1 MDKNGKILI
10 VDDSKF
16 NREILSE
23 ILNQYTVI
31 EAKNGYEALE
41 YMKADKNIA
50 LVLLDLVMPE
60 MDGFEVLKYMN
71 QNHLIDEIAVMII
84 SIDKDDQSIE
94 KAYELGVSG
103 YITRPFSSA
112 VVLKKVNNIISHY
125 KRQKKLTTIINKQI
139 YEKYKNNDMMI
150 MILSHIVESRNGESG
165 LHVLHIKKLTKLLL
179 NILVKKTNQYSLTLD
194 DMISIE
200 VASSLHDIGKIAI
213 PEEILN
219 KPSSLTK
226 EEMEV
231 MKSHVIIGAKMLNSL
246 PFYNDE
252 PIVKY
257 GYQICRWHHERYDGN
272 GYPDGLKGE
281 EIPIAAQVVSI
292 VDAYDALTSKRVY
305 KEAYSHEEALKMIQK
320 GKCGVFNPLLIE
332 CLMDI
337 ESYIQNDLK
346 INEFYEDNEYFEE
359 RTQEHLKDEGLNL
372 SNLLYQDLYFEKS
385 KYKFYSELSNNI
397 QFEYSVVPP
406 LLTLSKK
413 DALLLNIEPKIID
426 PLSNEKVTKLFIN
439 NDFNVFIQQAIDLE
453 KEKDKLHVRM
463 RIDGML
469 VDYLDLNKNIQ
480 AALIVRIKI
489 LSNMDI
495 AEKRLPQD
503 GHFMGVIDGVELNIR
518 VSVIPTIF
526 GEKIVMRY
534 LNSNSTIDR
543 LSTFGMT
550 EENFKKVNHMMSM
563 PHGIIY
569 VTGPTGSGKTTTLYM
584 ILEKLAQG
592 QINISTIEDP
602 VERKLNRINQ
612 MQVNTMSGL
621 TFDRG
626 LRALMR
632 QDPDVIM
639 VGETRDKETA
649 EISVRAAITG
659 HLVVSTLHT
668 NDAISTI
675 VRLEEMGVE
684 PYMVAN
690 SLVGVVAQRLMR
702 KVCPY
707 CKKEVATSLS
717 DRLALQEGIKYI
729 SKGTGCPHCNQ
740 TGYKGRIAIHEV
752 IEIDSKVRKMISNQE
767 EIDDIMKYLVEEQGV
782 ETLRDQALKLVKEGK
797 TTVDEFNKI
806 IAYID

>member
-1 MDKNGKILI
+1 
-10 VDDSKF
+10 
-16 NREILSE
+16 
-23 ILNQYTVI
+23 
-31 EAKNGYEALE
+31 
-41 YMKADKNIA
+41 MKSLPI
-50 LVLLDLVMPE
+50 
-60 MDGFEVLKYMN
+60 GEVLKEYGYIN
-71 QNHLIDEIAVMII
+71 EEQLQIALDAQKKDRSKRLGEHLIDLGFVSEQQMLEALSDKLAEPLV
-84 SIDKDDQSIE
+84 SLDNIDFD
-94 KAYELGVSG
+94 
-103 YITRPFSSA
+103 
-112 VVLKKVNNIISHY
+112 
-125 KRQKKLTTIINKQI
+125 INA
-139 YEKYKNNDMMI
+139 
-150 MILSHIVESRNGESG
+150 
-165 LHVLHIKKLTKLLL
+165 
-179 NILVKKTNQYSLTLD
+179 VKK
-194 DMISIE
+194 
-200 VASSLHDIGKIAI
+200 I
-213 PEEILN
+213 PEAMAQKYNVIGYAFNDNVLTVATSDPLN
-219 KPSSLTK
+219 LVDDIDESTLPEV
-226 EEMEV
+226 EEDLNLFDVNEDDTPV
-231 MKSHVIIGAKMLNSL
+231 VKLLNSL
-246 PFYNDE
+246 LIRGYN
-252 PIVKY
+252 
-257 GYQICRWHHERYDGN
+257 
-272 GYPDGLKGE
+272 
-281 EIPIAAQVVSI
+281 
-292 VDAYDALTSKRVY
+292 TS
-305 KEAYSHEEALKMIQK
+305 AS
-320 GKCGVFNPLLIE
+320 
-332 CLMDI
+332 DI
-337 ESYIQNDLK
+337 
-346 INEFYEDNEYFEE
+346 
-359 RTQEHLKDEGLNL
+359 H
-372 SNLLYQDLYFEKS
+372 
-385 KYKFYSELSNNI
+385 
-397 QFEYSVVPP
+397 
-406 LLTLSKK
+406 
-413 DALLLNIEPKIID
+413 IEPF
-426 PLSNEKVTKLFIN
+426 E
-439 NDFNVFIQQAIDLE
+439 
-453 KEKDKLHVRM
+453 DKLHVRM

-550 EENFKKVNHMMSM
+550 EENFNKMNHMMSM

-797 TTVDEFNKI
+797 TTVDKFNKI

>member
-1 MDKNGKILI
+1 MLLKKIPEAMAQKYNVIGYAFNDNVLTVATSDPLNYYGLEDVRLVSGCRI
-10 VDDSKF
+10 SVSLATKADIQIAIERYYSDVDTLNLVDD
-16 NREILSE
+16 
-23 ILNQYTVI
+23 
-31 EAKNGYEALE
+31 
-41 YMKADKNIA
+41 
-50 LVLLDLVMPE
+50 
-60 MDGFEVLKYMN
+60 
-71 QNHLIDEIAVMII
+71 IDESTLPEVEEDLNLFDANE
-84 SIDKDDQSIE
+84 DD
-94 KAYELGVSG
+94 
-103 YITRPFSSA
+103 TP
-112 VVLKKVNNIISHY
+112 VV
-125 KRQKKLTTIINKQI
+125 KL
-139 YEKYKNNDMMI
+139 
-150 MILSHIVESRNGESG
+150 
-165 LHVLHIKKLTKLLL
+165 
-179 NILVKKTNQYSLTLD
+179 
-194 DMISIE
+194 
-200 VASSLHDIGKIAI
+200 
-213 PEEILN
+213 
-219 KPSSLTK
+219 
-226 EEMEV
+226 
-231 MKSHVIIGAKMLNSL
+231 LNSL
-246 PFYNDE
+246 LIRGYNTSASDIHIE
-252 PIVKY
+252 P
-257 GYQICRWHHERYDGN
+257 
-272 GYPDGLKGE
+272 
-281 EIPIAAQVVSI
+281 
-292 VDAYDALTSKRVY
+292 
-305 KEAYSHEEALKMIQK
+305 
-320 GKCGVFNPLLIE
+320 
-332 CLMDI
+332 
-337 ESYIQNDLK
+337 
-346 INEFYEDNEYFEE
+346 FEE
-359 RTQEHLKDEGLNL
+359 
-372 SNLLYQDLYFEKS
+372 
-385 KYKFYSELSNNI
+385 
-397 QFEYSVVPP
+397 
-406 LLTLSKK
+406 
-413 DALLLNIEPKIID
+413 
-426 PLSNEKVTKLFIN
+426 
-439 NDFNVFIQQAIDLE
+439 
-453 KEKDKLHVRM
+453 KLHVRM

-550 EENFKKVNHMMSM
+550 EENFNKMNHMMSM

-569 VTGPTGSGKTTTLYM
+569 VTGPTGSVKTTTLYM

-707 CKKEVATSLS
+707 CKNEVATSLS
-717 DRLALQEGIKYI
+717 DRLALQEGINI
-729 SKGTGCPHCNQ
+729 
-740 TGYKGRIAIHEV
+740 
-752 IEIDSKVRKMISNQE
+752 
-767 EIDDIMKYLVEEQGV
+767 YLLLPSVFRYSPSRRM
-782 ETLRDQALKLVKEGK
+782 TLRTSSGSSVLHSSPAASRARSWLLAIGSACTGANRMRPPDGSSSFAFACSAGASPISRLVTTTRAMRRISCQRCQPSKLSSISLPMARYSTAPGFFLASISSVS
-797 TTVDEFNKI
+797 TV
-806 IAYID
+806 

>member
-1 MDKNGKILI
+1 
-10 VDDSKF
+10 
-16 NREILSE
+16 
-23 ILNQYTVI
+23 
-31 EAKNGYEALE
+31 
-41 YMKADKNIA
+41 MKSLPI
-50 LVLLDLVMPE
+50 
-60 MDGFEVLKYMN
+60 GEVLKEYGYIN
-71 QNHLIDEIAVMII
+71 EEQLQIALDAQKKDRSKRLGEHLIDLGFVSEQQMLEALSDKLAEPLVSLDNIDFDINAVKKIPEAMAQKYNVIGYAFNDNVLTVAT
-84 SIDKDDQSIE
+84 SDPLNYYGLEDVR
-94 KAYELGVSG
+94 LVSG
-103 YITRPFSSA
+103 CR
-112 VVLKKVNNIISHY
+112 ISVS
-125 KRQKKLTTIINKQI
+125 LA
-139 YEKYKNNDMMI
+139 
-150 MILSHIVESRNGESG
+150 
-165 LHVLHIKKLTKLLL
+165 TK
-179 NILVKKTNQYSLTLD
+179 
-194 DMISIE
+194 
-200 VASSLHDIGKIAI
+200 ADIQIAI
-213 PEEILN
+213 ERYYSDVDTLNLVDDIDESTLPEVEEDLN
-219 KPSSLTK
+219 LFDANEDDTPVVKL
-226 EEMEV
+226 
-231 MKSHVIIGAKMLNSL
+231 LNSL
-246 PFYNDE
+246 LIRGYN
-252 PIVKY
+252 
-257 GYQICRWHHERYDGN
+257 
-272 GYPDGLKGE
+272 
-281 EIPIAAQVVSI
+281 
-292 VDAYDALTSKRVY
+292 TS
-305 KEAYSHEEALKMIQK
+305 AS
-320 GKCGVFNPLLIE
+320 
-332 CLMDI
+332 DI
-337 ESYIQNDLK
+337 
-346 INEFYEDNEYFEE
+346 
-359 RTQEHLKDEGLNL
+359 H
-372 SNLLYQDLYFEKS
+372 
-385 KYKFYSELSNNI
+385 
-397 QFEYSVVPP
+397 
-406 LLTLSKK
+406 
-413 DALLLNIEPKIID
+413 IEPF
-426 PLSNEKVTKLFIN
+426 E
-439 NDFNVFIQQAIDLE
+439 
-453 KEKDKLHVRM
+453 DKLHVRM

-550 EENFKKVNHMMSM
+550 EENFKKMNHMMSM

-584 ILEKLAQG
+584 ILEKIAQG

>member
-1 MDKNGKILI
+1 
-10 VDDSKF
+10 
-16 NREILSE
+16 
-23 ILNQYTVI
+23 
-31 EAKNGYEALE
+31 
-41 YMKADKNIA
+41 
-50 LVLLDLVMPE
+50 
-60 MDGFEVLKYMN
+60 
-71 QNHLIDEIAVMII
+71 
-84 SIDKDDQSIE
+84 
-94 KAYELGVSG
+94 
-103 YITRPFSSA
+103 
-112 VVLKKVNNIISHY
+112 
-125 KRQKKLTTIINKQI
+125 
-139 YEKYKNNDMMI
+139 
-150 MILSHIVESRNGESG
+150 
-165 LHVLHIKKLTKLLL
+165 
-179 NILVKKTNQYSLTLD
+179 
-194 DMISIE
+194 
-200 VASSLHDIGKIAI
+200 
-213 PEEILN
+213 
-219 KPSSLTK
+219 
-226 EEMEV
+226 
-231 MKSHVIIGAKMLNSL
+231 
-246 PFYNDE
+246 
-252 PIVKY
+252 
-257 GYQICRWHHERYDGN
+257 
-272 GYPDGLKGE
+272 
-281 EIPIAAQVVSI
+281 
-292 VDAYDALTSKRVY
+292 
-305 KEAYSHEEALKMIQK
+305 
-320 GKCGVFNPLLIE
+320 
-332 CLMDI
+332 
-337 ESYIQNDLK
+337 
-346 INEFYEDNEYFEE
+346 
-359 RTQEHLKDEGLNL
+359 
-372 SNLLYQDLYFEKS
+372 
-385 KYKFYSELSNNI
+385 
-397 QFEYSVVPP
+397 
-406 LLTLSKK
+406 
-413 DALLLNIEPKIID
+413 
-426 PLSNEKVTKLFIN
+426 
-439 NDFNVFIQQAIDLE
+439 
-453 KEKDKLHVRM
+453 
-463 RIDGML
+463 
-469 VDYLDLNKNIQ
+469 
-480 AALIVRIKI
+480 
-489 LSNMDI
+489 
-495 AEKRLPQD
+495 
-503 GHFMGVIDGVELNIR
+503 
-518 VSVIPTIF
+518 
-526 GEKIVMRY
+526 
-534 LNSNSTIDR
+534 
-543 LSTFGMT
+543 MT
-550 EENFKKVNHMMSM
+550 EENFKKMNHMMSM

-612 MQVNTMSGL
+612 MQVNTMSSL

>member
-1 MDKNGKILI
+1 
-10 VDDSKF
+10 
-16 NREILSE
+16 
-23 ILNQYTVI
+23 
-31 EAKNGYEALE
+31 
-41 YMKADKNIA
+41 MKSLPI
-50 LVLLDLVMPE
+50 
-60 MDGFEVLKYMN
+60 GEVLKEYGYIN
-71 QNHLIDEIAVMII
+71 EEQLQIALDAQKKDRSKRLGEHLIDLGFVSEQQMLEALSDKLAEPLVSLDNIDFDINAVKKIPEAMAQKYNVIGYAFNDNVLTVAT
-84 SIDKDDQSIE
+84 SDPLNYYGLEDVR
-94 KAYELGVSG
+94 LVSG
-103 YITRPFSSA
+103 CR
-112 VVLKKVNNIISHY
+112 ISVS
-125 KRQKKLTTIINKQI
+125 LA
-139 YEKYKNNDMMI
+139 
-150 MILSHIVESRNGESG
+150 
-165 LHVLHIKKLTKLLL
+165 TK
-179 NILVKKTNQYSLTLD
+179 
-194 DMISIE
+194 
-200 VASSLHDIGKIAI
+200 ADIQIAI
-213 PEEILN
+213 
-219 KPSSLTK
+219 
-226 EEMEV
+226 
-231 MKSHVIIGAKMLNSL
+231 
-246 PFYNDE
+246 
-252 PIVKY
+252 
-257 GYQICRWHHERYDGN
+257 ERYYSD
-272 GYPDGLKGE
+272 
-281 EIPIAAQVVSI
+281 
-292 VDAYDALTSKRVY
+292 VDT
-305 KEAYSHEEALKMIQK
+305 
-320 GKCGVFNPLLIE
+320 
-332 CLMDI
+332 
-337 ESYIQNDLK
+337 
-346 INEFYEDNEYFEE
+346 
-359 RTQEHLKDEGLNL
+359 LNL
-372 SNLLYQDLYFEKS
+372 VDDIDESTLPEVEEDLNLFDANEDDTP
-385 KYKFYSELSNNI
+385 
-397 QFEYSVVPP
+397 VV
-406 LLTLSKK
+406 
-413 DALLLNIEPKIID
+413 
-426 PLSNEKVTKLFIN
+426 
-439 NDFNVFIQQAIDLE
+439 
-453 KEKDKLHVRM
+453 KLHVRM

-550 EENFKKVNHMMSM
+550 EENFKKMNHMMSM